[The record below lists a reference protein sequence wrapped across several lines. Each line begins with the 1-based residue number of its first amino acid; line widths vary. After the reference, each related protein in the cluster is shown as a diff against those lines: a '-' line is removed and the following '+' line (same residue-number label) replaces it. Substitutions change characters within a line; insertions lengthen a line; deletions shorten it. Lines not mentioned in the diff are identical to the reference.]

1 MHKATDIITSP
12 IAVLLFHTRDTNTST
27 NIGTNTSTNTS
38 TDTGASKPAIKVAF
52 MQINNI
58 AIRWKCTF
66 AAIYVQVVLVV
77 VQGIVGLLAC
87 GTMGANLT
95 I

>member
-12 IAVLLFHTRDTNTST
+12 IALLLFHTRDTNTSA
-27 NIGTNTSTNTS
+27 NTSENTS
-38 TDTGASKPAIKVAF
+38 AIKVAF
-52 MQINNI
+52 MQINKI

-66 AAIYVQVVLVV
+66 TAIYVQVVLVV

>member
-12 IAVLLFHTRDTNTST
+12 IALLLFHTRDTNTST
-27 NIGTNTSTNTS
+27 N
-38 TDTGASKPAIKVAF
+38 TGASTTAIKVAF
-52 MQINNI
+52 MQINKI
-58 AIRWKCTF
+58 AIRWKFTF
-66 AAIYVQVVLVV
+66 TAIYVQVVLVV

-87 GTMGANLT
+87 GTLGANLT

>member
-12 IAVLLFHTRDTNTST
+12 IAVLLFHTRDTNTSA
-27 NIGTNTSTNTS
+27 NTSTNTS
-38 TDTGASKPAIKVAF
+38 ENTGASTTAIKVAF
-52 MQINNI
+52 MQINKI

-66 AAIYVQVVLVV
+66 TAIYVQVVLVV
-77 VQGIVGLLAC
+77 VQGIVGLSAC